1 MRLIPRAA
9 MQARTTRDEVR
20 ELARRESGGVEV
32 ALLWDRPGNRL
43 TVAVADAS
51 SGDSFELPV
60 DSADALDAFRHPYAY
75 AARSGVAFLPPAP
88 ELALMLPD

>member
-1 MRLIPRAA
+1 MRA
-9 MQARTTRDEVR
+9 QTTREDVS
-20 ELARRESGGVEV
+20 ELAHRESGGVEV
-32 ALLWDRPGNRL
+32 ALLWDSSTDRL
-43 TVAVADAS
+43 TVRVVDAG

-60 DSADALDAFRHPYAY
+60 ESADALDAFRHPYAY

>member
-1 MRLIPRAA
+1 
-9 MQARTTRDEVR
+9 MQAHTTRGEAR

-32 ALLWDRPGNRL
+32 VLLWDRPTNRL

-60 DSADALDAFRHPYAY
+60 DSEAALDAFRHPYAY

-88 ELALMLPD
+88 ELALTQPS